1 VTAEHPLV
9 YAAPCLLPGTVAR
22 TVAVVQ
28 HRWRTTGLF
37 LLIVAVTA
45 AGGAGAALVVWTDG
59 WASISNWFADAPAAH
74 ALSIAARVAASAG

>member
-1 VTAEHPLV
+1 MTAEHSHV
-9 YAAPCLLPGTVAR
+9 YGAPFLLLGTVAQA
-22 TVAVVQ
+22 VADV

-37 LLIVAVTA
+37 LVIVAVTA

-59 WASISNWFADAPAAH
+59 WASMSNWFAGAPAAH